1 MNGRSLV
8 HYGIPRRSGR
18 YKWGSGKNPF
28 HHGQSG
34 GSKKTKKQATPLTD
48 EEKDL
53 IIRRGDTRSMLK
65 NKEQFTDDEFRRAAN
80 RIDIERKISSQD
92 FANRHKSMKTVQDI
106 VKSLDE
112 TSGGIER
119 ISKRGAKLGKKVI
132 LG

>member
-34 GSKKTKKQATPLTD
+34 GSKTKKQAAPLTD

>member
-1 MNGRSLV
+1 MTNRYIA

-28 HHGQSG
+28 HHGKSG
-34 GSKKTKKQATPLTD
+34 GSKQAPKPLTD
-48 EEKDL
+48 EDKDL

-65 NKEQFTDDEFRRAAN
+65 NKEQFTDEEFRRAAN

-132 LG
+132 FG